1 MNEKNLLKR
10 IRQIEDHM
18 NELEKAEIDDTT
30 RDELIKRNKVL
41 RRYYQLKLKDLKWD
55 LLLKL
60 GANKSLSE
68 N

>member
-60 GANKSLSE
+60 GANKSPSE